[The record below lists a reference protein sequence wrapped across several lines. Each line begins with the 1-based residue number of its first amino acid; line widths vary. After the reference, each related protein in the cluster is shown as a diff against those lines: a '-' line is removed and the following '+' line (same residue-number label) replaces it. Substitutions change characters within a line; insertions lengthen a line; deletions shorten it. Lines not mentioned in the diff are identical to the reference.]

1 MGNSSVEESWEEEKA
16 RRDAEEKEREEQASK
31 EEKEK
36 ASLVASFFGGTAS
49 KPATSKPVAK
59 PANRAPVKVVE
70 RASFTPNAGT
80 EIQEDEDDEIERLIK
95 AAEKER
101 AALLEKPVPA
111 PPPRNGDNRALAM
124 MKRLGNINNIMQG
137 KKPAR
142 DDEDND
148 D

>member
-1 MGNSSVEESWEEEKA
+1 MDSFTVGRNSKGLLFSTIGGSVYTAKKNIFLSLCQSPQPKPVGRKNSSVEESWEEEKA

-59 PANRAPVKVVE
+59 VANRAPVKVVE

-80 EIQEDEDDEIERLIK
+80 EIQVISTYDNHHIHPKSDNN
-95 AAEKER
+95 
-101 AALLEKPVPA
+101 
-111 PPPRNGDNRALAM
+111 PPGR
-124 MKRLGNINNIMQG
+124 
-137 KKPAR
+137 
-142 DDEDND
+142 
-148 D
+148 

>member
-1 MGNSSVEESWEEEKA
+1 M
-16 RRDAEEKEREEQASK
+16 

-49 KPATSKPVAK
+49 KPATSKPVAVAK

-80 EIQEDEDDEIERLIK
+80 EIQEDEDEEDEIERLIK

-111 PPPRNGDNRALAM
+111 PPPRNGDNRTLAM

-142 DDEDND
+142 DDEGNED
-148 D
+148 

>member
-1 MGNSSVEESWEEEKA
+1 MG
-16 RRDAEEKEREEQASK
+16 
-31 EEKEK
+31 KEK

-49 KPATSKPVAK
+49 KPASTSKPVAMAK

-70 RASFTPNAGT
+70 RASFTPNAGP
-80 EIQEDEDDEIERLIK
+80 EIQEDEDEEIERLIK

>member
-1 MGNSSVEESWEEEKA
+1 MG
-16 RRDAEEKEREEQASK
+16 
-31 EEKEK
+31 KEK

-49 KPATSKPVAK
+49 KPASTSKPVAMAK

-95 AAEKER
+95 AAQKER
-101 AALLEKPVPA
+101 AALLEKPIPA

-137 KKPAR
+137 KGRPVR
-142 DDEDND
+142 EDEDND

>member
-1 MGNSSVEESWEEEKA
+1 MSNLLCLPKTKQFPFQSPQPKPVGRKNSVVEESWEEEKA

-49 KPATSKPVAK
+49 KPATSKPVAVAK

-80 EIQEDEDDEIERLIK
+80 EIQVVIQTE
-95 AAEKER
+95 
-101 AALLEKPVPA
+101 
-111 PPPRNGDNRALAM
+111 
-124 MKRLGNINNIMQG
+124 
-137 KKPAR
+137 
-142 DDEDND
+142 
-148 D
+148 

>member
-16 RRDAEEKEREEQASK
+16 RRDAEEKE
-31 EEKEK
+31 K
-36 ASLVASFFGGTAS
+36 ASLVAAFFGGTAS

-59 PANRAPVKVVE
+59 VANRAPVKVVE
-70 RASFTPNAGT
+70 RASFTPNAGA
-80 EIQEDEDDEIERLIK
+80 EIQEDEDEDDEIERLIK